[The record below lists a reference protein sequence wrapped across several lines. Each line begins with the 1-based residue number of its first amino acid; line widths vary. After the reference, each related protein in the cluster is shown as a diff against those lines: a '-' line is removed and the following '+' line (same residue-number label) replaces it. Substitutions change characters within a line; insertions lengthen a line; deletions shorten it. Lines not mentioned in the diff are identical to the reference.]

1 MLSAPSGKAAVI
13 SDALPL
19 VSTTVAS
26 GVAPL
31 LNVTLPVG
39 TPAVELTVAIKVM
52 FAFALDGLVDETRA
66 VVVTAGVTVRVV
78 VPVAVVKSTASV
90 GVNVTVSTWAP
101 PPSTVA
107 AG

>member
-1 MLSAPSGKAAVI
+1 MMLSAPSGKAAVI

-39 TPAVELTVAIKVM
+39 TPAVELTVAIKVR
-52 FAFALDGLVDETRA
+52 FAFALDGFVDETRA
-66 VVVTAGVTVRVV
+66 VVVTAGVTVKVT
-78 VPVAVVKSTASV
+78 VPVAVV
-90 GVNVTVSTWAP
+90 
-101 PPSTVA
+101 
-107 AG
+107 